1 MQKEKFNFDF
11 PLLEPWEEIS
21 AHEEMISAELK
32 KEVRKDDPLFG
43 KEASAI
49 ARRKDCDDILFEIEG
64 MPERFAV
71 VHLTWSGKK
80 DLHSGFPETTL
91 YSSLDKWKKE
101 CMLPDHEDYTS

>member
-1 MQKEKFNFDF
+1 MQKEKSRFDF
-11 PLLEPWEEIS
+11 PLLEPWEIIS

-32 KEVRKDDPLFG
+32 KEVREDGLLFG
-43 KEASAI
+43 KEASPI

-64 MPERFAV
+64 MNEQFAV

-80 DLHSGFPETTL
+80 DAHPGFPSTTL
-91 YSSLDKWKKE
+91 YSNLENWRQE